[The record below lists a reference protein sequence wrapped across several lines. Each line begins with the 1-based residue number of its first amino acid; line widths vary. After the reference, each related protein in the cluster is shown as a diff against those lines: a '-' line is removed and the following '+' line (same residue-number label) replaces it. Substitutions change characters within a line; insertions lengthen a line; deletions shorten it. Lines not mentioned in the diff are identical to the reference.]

1 MNSNFKSSN
10 KVIELGNLPVE
21 WEVREINYYLDRV
34 IDYRGKTPKKS
45 STGIPV
51 LSAKSVKRGRI
62 DYNQVYFISQDTYK
76 KWETRGKPEIGDVL
90 LTTEGPLGEVAQLD
104 KANVAVA
111 QRLLILRGKS
121 GQLDNTYLM
130 YYLMSPIGQ
139 YQLNSRSTGTTV
151 QGIKQSEFRKIL
163 IVKPSFK
170 EQLIISNILKS
181 LDSKIKLNQKMNKTL
196 EAIAQAIFK
205 HWFIDFEFP
214 NEEGKPYKSSGGEM
228 VDSEL
233 GKIPK
238 GWKIG
243 KLKDVALNL
252 DSKRIPL
259 SSRER
264 EKRRG
269 VFPYYGAASVLDYVD
284 AYIFDGIYLLIGE
297 DGTVTDEQ
305 GHPILQYVSGKF
317 WVNNHAHVIQGKFP
331 FSTEYLYLFL
341 RQRTVRHLVT
351 GAVQAKINQ
360 ENLNGIPL
368 VIPPEDIL
376 YAFNKFSEIL
386 FSRNRLVINQIDT
399 LSLLLKTLLPKLI
412 SGKIRVPL
420 EE

>member
-1 MNSNFKSSN
+1 MANEEGTQFKDTILGKIPKEWNICQLGDLTTNISYGYTASATEDRVGPKFLRITDIVHRSINWDKVPFCKIYNKEKYELKEGDIVIARTGASTGSFALIDKDYDAVFASYLIRFRFDKSLISPLYVSYVLHSHLWTNFISASIKGSAQPGIN
-10 KVIELGNLPVE
+10 AKELSDFLLPVPSLLE
-21 WEVREINYYLDRV
+21 QQRIGNFL
-34 IDYRGKTPKKS
+34 KT
-45 STGIPV
+45 
-51 LSAKSVKRGRI
+51 
-62 DYNQVYFISQDTYK
+62 F
-76 KWETRGKPEIGDVL
+76 
-90 LTTEGPLGEVAQLD
+90 
-104 KANVAVA
+104 
-111 QRLLILRGKS
+111 
-121 GQLDNTYLM
+121 
-130 YYLMSPIGQ
+130 
-139 YQLNSRSTGTTV
+139 
-151 QGIKQSEFRKIL
+151 
-163 IVKPSFK
+163 
-170 EQLIISNILKS
+170 
-181 LDSKIKLNQKMNKTL
+181 DSKIELNQKMNKTL

-386 FSRNRLVINQIDT
+386 FSRNRLVINQINT